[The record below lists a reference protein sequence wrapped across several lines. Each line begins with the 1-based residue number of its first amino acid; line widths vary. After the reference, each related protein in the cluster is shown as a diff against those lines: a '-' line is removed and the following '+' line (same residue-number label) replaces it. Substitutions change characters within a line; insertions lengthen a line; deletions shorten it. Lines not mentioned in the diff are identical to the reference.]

1 MREAASFIAS
11 QSGSSEAGLLG
22 EIATTVYRFVRSW
35 QNRRALTSL
44 IHFDEHMLA
53 DIGLTRADIRETLEL
68 PFSYDLSRELH
79 YRATRNNHHGWN
91 R

>member
-11 QSGSSEAGLLG
+11 QSGSSAAGLLG
-22 EIATTVYRFVRSW
+22 EIATTVYRFVLSW

-44 IHFDEHMLA
+44 IHFDDHMLA
-53 DIGLTRADIRETLEL
+53 DIGLTRADLRETLDL
-68 PFSYDLSRELH
+68 PFTHDLGRELE
-79 YRATRNNHHGWN
+79 YRVTRNNRHGWN

>member
-1 MREAASFIAS
+1 MREAASFIAT
-11 QSGSSEAGLLG
+11 QTGSSGNGLLG

-44 IHFDEHMLA
+44 VHFDDNMLA

-68 PFSYDLSRELH
+68 PFTYDLSRELQ
-79 YRATRNNHHGWN
+79 YRATRNNHRGWN

>member
-22 EIATTVYRFVRSW
+22 DLATSIYRFVRSW
-35 QNRRALTSL
+35 QNRRAMTSL
-44 IHFDEHMLA
+44 IDFDEHMLA

-68 PFSYDLSRELH
+68 PFTYDLGRELH
-79 YRATRNNHHGWN
+79 YRAKRNNHRGWN

>member
-11 QSGSSEAGLLG
+11 QSGSSESGLLNDVV
-22 EIATTVYRFVRSW
+22 TTVYRFVRAW

-53 DIGLTRADIRETLEL
+53 DVGLTRADIRETLEL
-68 PFSYDLSRELH
+68 PFTYDLGRELQ
-79 YRATRNNHHGWN
+79 YRATRNQHRGWN